1 MSFLREPKNKFMK
14 KLTIILFIIS
24 FSLTMVAQPNR
35 DKIKTLK
42 IAYITEQLNLSEKE
56 AQQFWPIYNKFEEEN
71 SNLRRQAYGARKKA
85 DLNTISE
92 EDALILLKQMGINE
106 NKRQSLQNDFI
117 DRLSKVISAKKI
129 IMLHKIEDDFKRKM
143 FDEYKKRGRP

>member
-1 MSFLREPKNKFMK
+1 MK
-14 KLTIILFIIS
+14 TLTSILFIIS
-24 FSLTMVAQPNR
+24 FSLTTVAQPNR

-56 AQQFWPIYNKFEEEN
+56 AQQFWPIYNNFEEEN
-71 SNLRRQAYGARKKA
+71 SNLRRQGYSARKKA

-92 EDALILLKQMGINE
+92 EDALILLKEMRMNE
-106 NKRQSLQNDFI
+106 NKRQSLENDFI
-117 DRLSKVISAKKI
+117 DRLTKVISAKKI

>member
-1 MSFLREPKNKFMK
+1 MK
-14 KLTIILFIIS
+14 TLTSILFIIS
-24 FSLTMVAQPNR
+24 FSLTTVAQPNR

-56 AQQFWPIYNKFEEEN
+56 AQQFWPIYNNFEEEN
-71 SNLRRQAYGARKKA
+71 SNLRRQGYSARKKA

-92 EDALILLKQMGINE
+92 EDALILLKEMRINE

-117 DRLSKVISAKKI
+117 DRLTKVISAKKI

>member
-1 MSFLREPKNKFMK
+1 MK
-14 KLTIILFIIS
+14 TLTSLLFIIS
-24 FSLTMVAQPNR
+24 FSLTTVAQPNR

-56 AQQFWPIYNKFEEEN
+56 AQQFWPIYNNFEEEN
-71 SNLRRQAYGARKKA
+71 SNFRKQGYNARKKA

-92 EDALILLKQMGINE
+92 EDALILLKEMRMNE
-106 NKRQSLQNDFI
+106 NKRQSLENDFI
-117 DRLSKVISAKKI
+117 DRLTKVISAKKI

>member
-1 MSFLREPKNKFMK
+1 MK
-14 KLTIILFIIS
+14 TLTSLLFIIS
-24 FSLTMVAQPNR
+24 FSLTTVAQPNR

-56 AQQFWPIYNKFEEEN
+56 AQQFWPIYNNFEEEN
-71 SNLRRQAYGARKKA
+71 SNLRKQGYNARKKA

-92 EDALILLKQMGINE
+92 EDALILLKEMRMNE
-106 NKRQSLQNDFI
+106 NKRQSLENDFI
-117 DRLSKVISAKKI
+117 DRLTKVISAKKI